1 VPATQPQRASEARP
15 EHHGTPQVETLEAT
29 GLIVIAILVL
39 ILTVVRYW
47 HHIPWNAR

>member
-1 VPATQPQRASEARP
+1 VPASQPKRAAEPGSEHDP
-15 EHHGTPQVETLEAT
+15 IPKVETLEAT

-39 ILTVVRYW
+39 ILTMVRFW